1 MTLRTA
7 LTTVV
12 AGCGLV
18 LASGTAMA
26 QIADC
31 STIDTIGE
39 WETAGSCQQADK
51 TWTITDTNLDDSVQ
65 VLFSSPVVSTHVM
78 QIIGFD
84 NSDLADAWSIDY
96 SISVTDPDFVI
107 SAMFAGADNPG
118 GGSDLTKDVTGD
130 AVFSLSVINGV
141 EGPGSEQLGLSA
153 ITLNVSEDF
162 SVNAGADLLSVSNT
176 FRQTEVT
183 VPEPGTL
190 ALLGV
195 ALTGLALFRRRRY
208 S

>member
-1 MTLRTA
+1 
-7 LTTVV
+7 
-12 AGCGLV
+12 
-18 LASGTAMA
+18 
-26 QIADC
+26 
-31 STIDTIGE
+31 
-39 WETAGSCQQADK
+39 
-51 TWTITDTNLDDSVQ
+51 
-65 VLFSSPVVSTHVM
+65 M

-84 NSDLADAWSIDY
+84 DSDAADAWSIDY

-130 AVFSLSVINGV
+130 ATFSLSVTDGA
-141 EGPGSEQLGLSA
+141 EGPLSEQLGLSA
-153 ITLNVSEDF
+153 TTLNISEDF
-162 SVNAGADLLSVSNT
+162 SVDAFAELLSVSNT
-176 FRQTEVT
+176 FRQTEIT

-195 ALTGLALFRRRRY
+195 ALTGLALLRRRRY

>member
-1 MTLRTA
+1 MNMRTV

-31 STIDTIGE
+31 STITTIGA
-39 WETAGSCQQADK
+39 WDTAGSCQQADK
-51 TWTITDTNLDDSVQ
+51 TWTFVDTDLDASVQ
-65 VLFSSPVVSTHVM
+65 VLFSSPIVSTHVM

-96 SISVTDPDFVI
+96 SISVTDPDFEI
-107 SAMFAGADNPG
+107 TAMFAGADAPG
-118 GGSDLTKDVTGD
+118 GGSLLEKDVTGD
-130 AVFSLSVINGV
+130 EVFSLSVINGV
-141 EGPGSEQLGLSA
+141 EGAGSQQLGLSA

-162 SVNAGADLLSVSNT
+162 SVGAGFTLLSVSNT

-190 ALLGV
+190 ALLGI
-195 ALTGLALFRRRRY
+195 ALTGLALLRRRRY
-208 S
+208 

>member
-1 MTLRTA
+1 
-7 LTTVV
+7 
-12 AGCGLV
+12 
-18 LASGTAMA
+18 MA

-31 STIDTIGE
+31 STVNTIGE
-39 WETAGSCQQADK
+39 WETSGSCVQGDK
-51 TWTITDTNLDDSVQ
+51 LWTIGDNNLDDSVQ
-65 VLFSSPVVSTHVM
+65 VLFSSVTVTHAM

-84 NSDLADAWSIDY
+84 DSDLADAWSIDY

-130 AVFSLSVINGV
+130 ATFSLSVTDGA
-141 EGPGSEQLGLSA
+141 EGPLSEQLGLSA
-153 ITLNVSEDF
+153 TTLNISEDF
-162 SVNAGADLLSVSNT
+162 SVDAFAELLSVSNT
-176 FRQTEVT
+176 FRQTEIT

-195 ALTGLALFRRRRY
+195 ALTGLALLRRRRY

>member
-31 STIDTIGE
+31 SDITTIGG
-39 WETAGSCQQADK
+39 WDAVDSCQQGDK
-51 TWTITDTNLDDSVQ
+51 LWTIGVTDLDGSVQ
-65 VLFSSPVVSTHVM
+65 VLFGSPTDDTHVM

-84 NSDLADAWSIDY
+84 TSADADAWSIDY

-107 SAMFAGADNPG
+107 NAMFAGADNPG
-118 GGSDLTKDVTGD
+118 GGSSLTKDVTGE
-130 AVFSLSVINGV
+130 AAFSLSVINGV
-141 EGPGSEQLGLSA
+141 EAAGSQQLGLSA
-153 ITLNVSEDF
+153 TTLNISEAF
-162 SVNAGADLLSVSNT
+162 SVNAGATLLSVSNT
-176 FRQTEVT
+176 FMQTEVT

-208 S
+208 